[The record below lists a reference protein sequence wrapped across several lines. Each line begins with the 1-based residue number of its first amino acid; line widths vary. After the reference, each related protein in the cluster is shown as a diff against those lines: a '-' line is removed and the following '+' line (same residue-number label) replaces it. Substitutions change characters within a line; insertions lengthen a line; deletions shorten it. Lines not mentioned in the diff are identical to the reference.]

1 MARNGAILLLES
13 LKSKSL
19 KSAISYGYPFPLAS
33 IPTTTPIHILIP
45 FLCNILV
52 YAAASLSR
60 IHYTAL
66 SGPPSKESGGRW
78 RRSFERGR
86 RVIENNCRLRKCVSN
101 PSYSFDRTDKLHGY
115 VHFSFLFVLSSSLS
129 LTLFEEMN
137 FIESNFTYGFLF
149 VRGLNENEKS
159 FPSFV
164 LLLCVLMGWG
174 LNVEKHD
181 R

>member
-101 PSYSFDRTDKLHGY
+101 PSYSFDRTDKLHGF
-115 VHFSFLFVLSSSLS
+115 VHFFLSFFLPLFLSRCL
-129 LTLFEEMN
+129 
-137 FIESNFTYGFLF
+137 
-149 VRGLNENEKS
+149 RK
-159 FPSFV
+159 
-164 LLLCVLMGWG
+164 
-174 LNVEKHD
+174 
-181 R
+181 